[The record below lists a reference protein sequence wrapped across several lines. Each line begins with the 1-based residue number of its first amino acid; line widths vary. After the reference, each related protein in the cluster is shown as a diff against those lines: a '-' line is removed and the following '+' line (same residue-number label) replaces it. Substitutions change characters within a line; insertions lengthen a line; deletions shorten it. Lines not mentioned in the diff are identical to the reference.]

1 MTRTWIALGAFAVVL
16 GISGAAN
23 AQSAT
28 GGTFGQRGQFIL
40 GGERLTGYYSYT
52 VKSKIDQPGP
62 NNSTVTVDVETSG
75 SQLAFLWAPSNAGT
89 GSVLGVNPASIP
101 RIGGDY
107 MLTELISLGGSLGYF
122 SSSSS
127 TKSGGV
133 SVDNPTLGGFAL
145 APRVGF
151 AIKLNDVIAFWP
163 RVGLTY
169 FQATVE
175 SKGGTGATARTS
187 TAKFSG
193 IDAVAEGYFVISP
206 VANFGFGVAPLIE
219 LPLSGTFKTET
230 SVGNTT
236 TTTSYD
242 TKLQNIGITAGV
254 LGYF

>member
-40 GGERLTGYYSYT
+40 GGERLTGYYSYSIKT
-52 VKSKIDQPGP
+52 KIDQPGP
-62 NNSTVTVDVETSG
+62 NNTTVTVDVETSG
-75 SQLAFLWAPSNAGT
+75 SQLAFLWAPSAAQT
-89 GSVLGVNPASIP
+89 GSTLGVNPASIP
-101 RIGGDY
+101 RLGGDY
-107 MLTELISLGGSLGYF
+107 MLTDLISLGGSLGYF

-133 SVDNPTLGGFAL
+133 SVDNPTLSGFAF

-151 AIKLNDVIAFWP
+151 AIKLTDVIAFWP

-169 FQATVE
+169 FSATVE
-175 SKGGTGATARTS
+175 SKGGAGANARTS

-193 IDAVAEGYFVISP
+193 FDAVAEGYFVISP
-206 VANFGFGVAPLIE
+206 VANFGFGIAPILE
-219 LPLSGTFKTET
+219 LPLTGTYETKTT
-230 SVGNTT
+230 IGNTT

-242 TKLQNIGITAGV
+242 TKIQNIGITAGV